1 MYENIIM
8 YVAYHM
14 SNMGSVYRHA
24 LSIISSAH
32 ADLFATSNG
41 SNNND
46 NTAIVN
52 PVTTTI
58 FGKYA

>member
-1 MYENIIM
+1 
-8 YVAYHM
+8 M
-14 SNMGSVYRHA
+14 SNMGSVYTR
-24 LSIISSAH
+24 LPIISSAH

-52 PVTTTI
+52 PLTTTI